1 MNSHMSLRS
10 ENGYLTTSLLIV
22 SQLRLTVILKAYFNG
37 LTLWKPIHQYPHVSI
52 PPHTHTNTHTHTHT
66 HTHTCSQ
73 RTVITVIDLLAAVC
87 LVKGGHSKIM
97 EAVDNFKRENGE
109 QLRFEKLVTAFMDHS
124 STSDFQVGLHCWL
137 DPEST

>member
-1 MNSHMSLRS
+1 MDSHCGSPYI
-10 ENGYLTTSLLIV
+10 NTLIYQ
-22 SQLRLTVILKAYFNG
+22 SHL
-37 LTLWKPIHQYPHVSI
+37 IHTPT
-52 PPHTHTNTHTHTHT
+52 PPPPPHT

-73 RTVITVIDLLAAVC
+73 RTVITLIDLLAAVC

-97 EAVDNFKRENGE
+97 EAVDNFKMENGE

-124 STSDFQVGLHCWL
+124 YTSDFQVGLHCWL